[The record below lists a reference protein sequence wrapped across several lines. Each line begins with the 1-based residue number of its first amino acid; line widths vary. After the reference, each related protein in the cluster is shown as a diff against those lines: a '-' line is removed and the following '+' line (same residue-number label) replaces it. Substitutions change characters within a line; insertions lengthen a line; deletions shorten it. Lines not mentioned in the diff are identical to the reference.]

1 MTGSTMTS
9 PPEWPSAAPAPVARG
24 ALPRRLKASGL
35 HLLASVTVA
44 SLAAA
49 LVFGVWYPYPYGQI
63 AGGLGLFA
71 ILVSVDV
78 VLGPLLTAVIAAPG
92 KPLAELRRDLA
103 VIVIVQLAG
112 LGYGLFTIAQAR
124 PVHLVFEIDRFR
136 VIAAT
141 DVDEGLLREAQPE
154 LRALPWLGPTTIA
167 AVKPTDPAEQMKAL
181 DLALGGFDLSYLP
194 RNWRPYAGVAPT
206 AWQKARPVAQL
217 IAHRPDVVSAV
228 TKIARDAGVDT
239 AALRFLPLMSR
250 RASWTVL
257 LVGPDARAVGY
268 LPIDAFF

>member
-1 MTGSTMTS
+1 MTGSTTTS
-9 PPEWPSAAPAPVARG
+9 PPDWPSTAPAPAASR

-44 SLAAA
+44 ALAAA
-49 LVFGVWYPYPYGQI
+49 LVFGVWYPYPYGEI

-92 KPLAELRRDLA
+92 KPMSELRRDLA

-112 LGYGLFTIAQAR
+112 LGYGLFSIAQAR
-124 PVHLVFEIDRFR
+124 PVHLVFEIDRYR
-136 VIAAT
+136 VITAI
-141 DVDEGLLREAQPE
+141 DVDEALLREAPPD

-181 DLALGGFDLSYLP
+181 DLALGGFDLSYVP
-194 RNWRPYAGVAPT
+194 RNWRPYAAVAPT

-217 IAHRPDVVSAV
+217 VAHRPDVASAV
-228 TKIARDAGVDT
+228 AEIARDAHADP
-239 AALRFLPLMSR
+239 AALRFLPLVSR

-257 LVGPDARAVGY
+257 LAGPDARAVGY